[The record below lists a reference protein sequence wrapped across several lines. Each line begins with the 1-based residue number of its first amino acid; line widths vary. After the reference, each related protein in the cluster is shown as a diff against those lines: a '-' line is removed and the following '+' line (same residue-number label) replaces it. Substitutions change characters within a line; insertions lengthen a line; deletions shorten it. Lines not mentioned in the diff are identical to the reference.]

1 MQDPTAFAAA
11 AMHPQPPIKAAHPP
25 QFPEQEQLRC
35 PRCDSTNT
43 KFCYYNNYNLSQPR
57 HFCKSCR
64 RYWTKGGALRN
75 IPVGGSSR
83 KSAKR
88 AASAD
93 SNSPASKRPT
103 VTNCAVSTAAGP
115 SGRVKTEADP
125 GLGSMGPLEVELPAG
140 SFTSLLV
147 ADGQLGSLL
156 EGIGPG
162 LGAGLGHVPGDG
174 ASEAV
179 GYWGPAPAGGNGG
192 GGGGGGGWPDLAIFT
207 TPSSGF
213 Q

>member
-11 AMHPQPPIKAAHPP
+11 MRPSPQPPINAP
-25 QFPEQEQLRC
+25 QFTEQEQLRC

-57 HFCKSCR
+57 HFCKACR
-64 RYWTKGGALRN
+64 RYWTRGGALRN

-88 AASAD
+88 SSAAAD
-93 SNSPASKRPT
+93 TNSPASKRPT
-103 VTNCAVSTAAGP
+103 ITNCAVSATAEP
-115 SGRVKTEADP
+115 SGRVKPEPDP
-125 GLGSMGPLEVELPAG
+125 GLGSVGQLEVELPAG

-162 LGAGLGHVPGDG
+162 LGAGLAHGPGDG
-174 ASEAV
+174 GGEAV
-179 GYWGPAPAGGNGG
+179 GYWAAGGSGG
-192 GGGGGGGWPDLAIFT
+192 GAGGWPDLAIFT

-213 Q
+213 QR